1 MSMRLTMLPALLAL
15 LAVAFSLLP
24 STALAKPDN
33 NPARDEFAVRV
44 VSSAPHQVTGGDAR
58 LHIEVPRTVPPH
70 QVEVWV
76 NGVDQG
82 RHFALIPGTR
92 TLTGVID
99 ELRLGANAVRVRP
112 TATARAR
119 AGPCPCR

>member
-76 NGVDQG
+76 NGVVE
-82 RHFALIPGTR
+82 TR
-92 TLTGVID
+92 RKKKL
-99 ELRLGANAVRVRP
+99 
-112 TATARAR
+112 R
-119 AGPCPCR
+119 AGDQVTFDGQTLVVEFE